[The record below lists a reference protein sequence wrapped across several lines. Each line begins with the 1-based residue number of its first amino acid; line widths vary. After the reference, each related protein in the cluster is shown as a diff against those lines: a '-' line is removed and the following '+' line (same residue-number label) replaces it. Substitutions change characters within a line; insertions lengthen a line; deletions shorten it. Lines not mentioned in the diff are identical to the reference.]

1 MGQWALNFSLREKD
15 QRKRITMHK
24 NDHPKSKDCGVDIN
38 DWVQAAWKSAQ
49 DKIKN
54 LESTI
59 KREQMKIMKPVKFYD
74 YKTMK
79 YTTKWVEDPKLY
91 DSGDL
96 GSSRFITG
104 ETNIDT
110 LGLDAH
116 HSSDIN
122 DQMVTH
128 FLISKKF
135 RFKSMNKQSSIGNP

>member
-1 MGQWALNFSLREKD
+1 
-15 QRKRITMHK
+15 
-24 NDHPKSKDCGVDIN
+24 
-38 DWVQAAWKSAQ
+38 
-49 DKIKN
+49 
-54 LESTI
+54 
-59 KREQMKIMKPVKFYD
+59 MKIMKPVKFYD